1 MNIYYKYILFFNCL
15 GCYRRVHS
23 IVQISKEL
31 PSNLNHAQ
39 VENILNAISE
49 TTEALDDALHIGH
62 WLSCRLHD
70 VAYELTRQLSIRC
83 R

>member
-1 MNIYYKYILFFNCL
+1 
-15 GCYRRVHS
+15 
-23 IVQISKEL
+23 L

-39 VENILNAISE
+39 VEEILNAISE